1 MVIVYYWCF
10 CTTGKNEEKTEG
22 FQNAP
27 VDVVTLSGNPDGMYL
42 PLGFGSIHFDPI
54 LNLIVI
60 PKNSNENDLIVVD
73 KTSGGPLMDSDSLD
87 TNLYV
92 TAATLKNDYDVN
104 STIKNII
111 YTPAPAGTAPVEAFS
126 TGTTATDTTA
136 TDTTATDTTATDNT
150 ATGTTATG
158 TTSTDTTSTDN
169 TATGTTATDTTAT
182 DNTATGTTATD
193 NTATGTTATD
203 TASTDT
209 AATGTTAVASGSQ
222 KWSEYDGTGQLVGE
236 TATNPFTDQE
246 KFPME
251 TSEEPTYNVYKFNL
265 DSLEVLEHKTD
276 GNIVCTFLYATK
288 KPYSE
293 ETGSANGYG
302 LLLAYNKSNK
312 SLVNI
317 TELNKDE
324 TGYHVL
330 HTNMSRTLNFSTNS
344 EDLTAYPKAGS
355 PEEKST
361 FSAVVSK
368 YNEFAA
374 LQPITNSVFF
384 DTLTENF
391 VIVDNS
397 SGLENII
404 IQNIQGEPVTY
415 ENKLSTIDHSTISP
429 WTIIDHNNKVILYI
443 NPKESTSS
451 KIVVK
456 IISLNTDTLYYSHTK
471 ILKKPTDMSKLEKI
485 RDDRAEKN
493 SPKPL
498 AHYIEYSDGNSPNG
512 SWSCL
517 DNSVKYYSHNNEVC
531 QVGTYESSGQ
541 TTTSNGDVKDC
552 VKQAYSET
560 YDVSM
565 NIPSNH
571 VSDYYKWMW
580 YWKSK
585 KFEEHAGLKDTS
597 DYILKSSVVPPV
609 CPSCPQCSNSGT
621 GVCGNCGG
629 NGGSGT
635 LNGSSVNNLRLD
647 TNNDGIIDATFNG
660 VNKVISGTIDTA
672 GKAAGQ
678 ITDKAGEAAGKVT
691 DKAGEAVGKVTDKAG
706 EAVGKVGEGAK
717 SAAGGVFQA
726 GKDAVGN
733 VWDAGKD
740 AAGSIWGEGK
750 NVAGEL
756 YDTSGEIYDAASESA
771 SGLRNNNGNGGGN
784 VPGGNVTGGN
794 VPGGNVPGGMSYGGS
809 SMGGGVNTYVGAGGE
824 QRVVNPAISNMNYF
838 GRLPEKGDSNFIPI
852 TSNFSSFGR

>member
-10 CTTGKNEEKTEG
+10 CTNGKNEKNTEG

-27 VDVVTLSGNPDGMYL
+27 VDIVTLSGNPSGTYL
-42 PLGFGSIHFDPI
+42 PLGFGNIHFDPV

-60 PKNSNENDLIVVD
+60 PKNGNENDLIVVD
-73 KTSGGPLMDSDSLD
+73 KTSGGPLMDSESLD

-92 TAATLKNDYDVN
+92 TSATLKNDYDVN
-104 STIKNII
+104 STIRNFI
-111 YTPAPAGTAPVEAFS
+111 YTPPPAGQATAVEPFSTTTDPATTATDPATTATDPATTATDPATTATDPAATTTDPAATTTDPASTTTDPASTS
-126 TGTTATDTTA
+126 TGTTATDPAA
-136 TDTTATDTTATDNT
+136 T
-150 ATGTTATG
+150 
-158 TTSTDTTSTDN
+158 S
-169 TATGTTATDTTAT
+169 TGTTATDP
-182 DNTATGTTATD
+182 
-193 NTATGTTATD
+193 
-203 TASTDT
+203 
-209 AATGTTAVASGSQ
+209 AATETPDNAVAEGSE
-222 KWSEYDGTGQLVGE
+222 KWSEYDGNGQLTGE
-236 TATNPFTDQE
+236 TSTNPFADE
-246 KFPME
+246 DKFPIE
-251 TSEEPTYNVYKFNL
+251 TNEEPTYNVYKFNL
-265 DSLEVLEHKTD
+265 DSQEVLEYKTD

-293 ETGSANGYG
+293 ESGSANSYG
-302 LLLAYNKSNK
+302 LLIAYNKSNS
-312 SLVNI
+312 SLLNI
-317 TELNKDE
+317 TELNKDD
-324 TGYHVL
+324 TGFHVL
-330 HTNMSRTLNFSTNS
+330 HTNMSRTLNFSGNS
-344 EDLTAYPKAGS
+344 EDLTAYPKASS

-415 ENKLSTIDHSTISP
+415 ENKLSTFDHSTISP

-456 IISLNTDTLYYSHTK
+456 IISLNIDTLYYSHTK

-517 DNSVKYYSHNNEVC
+517 DNSVKYYSHNNEEC

-541 TTTSNGDVKDC
+541 TTTKDGDVKDC

-609 CPSCPQCSNSGT
+609 CPSCPQCPKS

-635 LNGSSVNNLRLD
+635 LTGSSVNNLKLD

-678 ITDKAGEAAGKVT
+678 VTDKAGEAAGKVT
-691 DKAGEAVGKVTDKAG
+691 DKAGEAVGKVADKTG

-771 SGLRNNNGNGGGN
+771 SGLRNNSGNGGVNGGVNGGANGN
-784 VPGGNVTGGN
+784 LRNN
-794 VPGGNVPGGMSYGGS
+794 RNVPGGMSYGGS

-824 QRVVNPAISNMNYF
+824 QRVVNPAVSNMNYF
-838 GRLPEKGDSNFIPI
+838 GRLPEKGETNFIPI